1 MLAIINE
8 ILDFSKIES
17 GETAVENKPFH
28 IRKSIDECLK
38 PLILQAGK
46 KNLTVS
52 KNISQEIPDLLMGDS
67 LRLTQV
73 IINLIGNAIKF
84 TERGEI
90 GFTITLDSK
99 NDESVTL
106 HFAVHDTGIGIPQDK
121 LEMIFN
127 PFSQSDGSL
136 TRKYGGTGLGLSI
149 SKQLVELMGGEIWVE
164 SEKNKGSTFH
174 FTAILGISEHKSDE
188 IAVSKTEEKKEFNEH
203 KERKSLRILLAE
215 DNLMNQEVAKEFLL
229 FRGHSVVAVTTG
241 IEAVELVKKDKF
253 DCVLMDA
260 QMPEMDGLEAT
271 AQIREFEKTT
281 GSHIPI
287 IAMTA
292 HAMSGAKEKFIKAG
306 MDDYVSKPFQA
317 DELFEKIEKLSGT

>member
-1 MLAIINE
+1 
-8 ILDFSKIES
+8 
-17 GETAVENKPFH
+17 
-28 IRKSIDECLK
+28 
-38 PLILQAGK
+38 
-46 KNLTVS
+46 
-52 KNISQEIPDLLMGDS
+52 MGDS

-90 GFTITLDSK
+90 GLNITVKSQKDDDAILQFD
-99 NDESVTL
+99 
-106 HFAVHDTGIGIPQDK
+106 VHDTGIGIPQNK

-127 PFSQSDGSL
+127 PFSQSDGSF

-149 SKQLVELMGGEIWVE
+149 SKQLVESMGGEIWVD

-174 FTAILGISEHKSDE
+174 FTAILGIAEHKYDE
-188 IAVSKTEEKKEFNEH
+188 IAVSKTEEEKEFNEH
-203 KERKSLRILLAE
+203 RERKSLHILLAE
-215 DNLMNQEVAKEFLL
+215 DNLINQEVAKEFLS

-241 IEAVELVKKDKF
+241 IEAVELVKKEKF

-271 AQIREFEKTT
+271 VQIREFEKTND
-281 GSHIPI
+281 SHIPI

-292 HAMSGAKEKFIKAG
+292 HAMSAAKEKFIKAG
-306 MDDYVSKPFQA
+306 MDDYVSKPFNA
-317 DELFEKIEKLSGT
+317 NELFEKIEKLSGT